1 MKLTEWFNTREID
14 DFARSIADEII
25 KRVPPGSL
33 SPLTKKAAGQLKNSH
48 HSIFGQAEKFALT
61 HPLNLYKKARL
72 GDSFRWSLRDAG
84 YPSDLIESWT
94 YELVTFIVLKAAAQK
109 KSRR

>member
-48 HSIFGQAEKFALT
+48 HSIFGQA
-61 HPLNLYKKARL
+61 
-72 GDSFRWSLRDAG
+72 
-84 YPSDLIESWT
+84 
-94 YELVTFIVLKAAAQK
+94 
-109 KSRR
+109 